1 MDQVN
6 HSLDLLIT
14 HSSSI
19 SYHFMLIE
27 THLYA
32 HVCLYTHPPTHGY
45 LKTVSNFNSY
55 LVINFENNNF
65 F

>member
-1 MDQVN
+1 
-6 HSLDLLIT
+6 
-14 HSSSI
+14 
-19 SYHFMLIE
+19 MLIE

-55 LVINFENNNF
+55 LAHIEKNLIILKTEPLA
-65 F
+65 